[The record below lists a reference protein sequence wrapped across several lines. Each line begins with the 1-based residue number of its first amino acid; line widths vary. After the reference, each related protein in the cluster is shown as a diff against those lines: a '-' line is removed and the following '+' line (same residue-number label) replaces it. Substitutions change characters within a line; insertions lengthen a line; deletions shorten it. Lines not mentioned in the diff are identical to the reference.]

1 MENEKTEQLNVQEKK
16 DKSFKEKYNV
26 FLVTTFTVIILILMG
41 FTGYIGYQALE
52 FFVLQPASHS
62 GSPVYGYR
70 LEDLPEISSTVLE
83 EATAFGQEQKGV
95 EAATFDVRGQVI
107 YLNVEVA
114 SDTELK
120 VARSSAEAMATELQK
135 KLDNKELY
143 RLYDLQ
149 MVVYNDDPL
158 ALKEANR
165 AEEITYVR
173 EFNNGIVEEI
183 LAHAEKY
190 PTVDTIDRARQNI
203 LLMPDFLDKEETVAN
218 EVKDKFEA
226 RLAEIVEWT
235 AEEVE
240 AAGEIPEKVVN
251 QDVPESELA
260 SYPSWGAYDSD
271 EETYVWK

>member
-1 MENEKTEQLNVQEKK
+1 MENEKTEQLNAQEQK
-16 DKSFKEKYNV
+16 DKGFKEKYNV
-26 FLVTTFTVIILILMG
+26 FLVTTFTIVILILMG
-41 FTGYIGYQALE
+41 FTGYIGYKALD

-62 GSPVYGYR
+62 GNPVYGYR
-70 LEDLPEISSTVLE
+70 LEDLPEISTATLD
-83 EATAFGQEQKGV
+83 EATTFGLEQKGV
-95 EAATFDVRGQVI
+95 EAVTFDVRGQVI
-107 YLNVEVA
+107 YLTVKVA

-135 KLDNKELY
+135 KLDNKDLY
-143 RLYDLQ
+143 RVYDLQ
-149 MVVYNDDPL
+149 VVVYNDDPL

-165 AEEITYVR
+165 EEEITYVR
-173 EFNNGIVEEI
+173 KFNNEIVEEI

-190 PTVDTIDRARQNI
+190 PTVDTIERARQNI
-203 LLMPDFLDKEETVAN
+203 LLMPDFLDKEETVVN

-235 AEEVE
+235 ADEIE

-271 EETYVWK
+271 KGTYVWK